1 MSKSIT
7 TLGGAAA
14 VSLFLSGAAL
24 AFNPQPDPPGK
35 GFTKQSDKSLGGP
48 DTKSKGGSV
57 GSWSWKGGS
66 NNVPAV
72 QVPAVQKFPRR
83 R

>member
-7 TLGGAAA
+7 TLGGAVA

-35 GFTKQSDKSLGGP
+35 RLVDPSNPNLGGP

-57 GSWSWKGGS
+57 GSWSWK
-66 NNVPAV
+66 
-72 QVPAVQKFPRR
+72 VPAVQKLPRR
-83 R
+83 K

>member
-7 TLGGAAA
+7 ALGAA
-14 VSLFLSGAAL
+14 VVVPLFLSGAAL

-35 GFTKQSDKSLGGP
+35 RFVDPSDPSLGGP
-48 DTKSKGGSV
+48 DTKMFRRSKGGSR
-57 GSWSWKGGS
+57 
-66 NNVPAV
+66 NLPAV
-72 QVPAVQKFPRR
+72 QLPAVQKSLRR